1 MPKIGRQA
9 AGAAH
14 KHVKERKMKENN
26 YFRKNFTPSVYLLTR
41 KFRGQGNIGDMLR
54 ICRDGL
60 IPGRALYPRLVC
72 VMTTWCTLK
81 CRDCNN
87 LMGCY
92 DQPYHM
98 DPGYIL
104 EQIETVTGNID
115 TLTELELIGGEPF
128 IYPHLTEVLEG
139 VLANKKILFVSLTS
153 NGTVIPDEKV
163 LKKLSSTGRV
173 RVELSDYGVKT
184 QKMDEVTAVFDR
196 YGIKY
201 DRNEDLSWVSPGGV
215 ESRGK
220 NKVTLAWEYQHCFSF
235 KYCNTLLKGRIYHCS
250 RGAHLSDLGYM
261 DHPEDSFDINEF
273 KDKAEFRKQLRRYWL
288 MPYTMAC
295 DYCDHAKKIKVRSG
309 VQL

>member
-1 MPKIGRQA
+1 MD
-9 AGAAH
+9 H
-14 KHVKERKMKENN
+14 NN

-41 KFRGQGNIGDMLR
+41 KFRGQGGAGELFR

-87 LMGCY
+87 LMACY
-92 DQPYHM
+92 EKPYHM
-98 DPGYIL
+98 DPKDLIA
-104 EQIETVTGNID
+104 QIETVTRNID

-128 IYPHLTEVLEG
+128 VYPHLGEILDAVLK
-139 VLANKKILFVSLTS
+139 NKKILFVSLTS
-153 NGTVIPDEKV
+153 NGTVVPKEDILEK
-163 LKKLSSTGRV
+163 LAKTGRV
-173 RVELSDYGVKT
+173 RVELSDYGVET
-184 QKMDEVTAVFDR
+184 QKLDEVTAVFDR

-220 NKVTLAWEYQHCFSF
+220 NKVQLAKEYQNCFSF

-250 RGAHLSDLGYM
+250 RGAHLTDLGYM
-261 DHPEDSFDINEF
+261 DHPEDSFDIYQF
-273 KDKAEFRKQLRRYWL
+273 KDRKRFRSELKKYWL

-295 DYCDHAKKIKVRSG
+295 DYCDHGKKIKVRSG
-309 VQL
+309 VQVHDKQDM